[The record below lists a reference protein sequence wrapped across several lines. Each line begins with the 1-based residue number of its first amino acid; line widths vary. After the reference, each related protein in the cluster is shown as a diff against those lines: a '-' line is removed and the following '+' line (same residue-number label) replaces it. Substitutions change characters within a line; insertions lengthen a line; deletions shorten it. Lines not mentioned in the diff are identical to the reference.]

1 MFEVKWIRDFNGH
14 QGSVYSLSPTRKP
27 LHFLSGGSD
36 GKIVQWPVNSN
47 ADGSAIA
54 MVDDVI
60 FCMYYDVE
68 HEYIF
73 CGTQKGYLLRLDI
86 NLSAPPR
93 KIVFHKFCIYQICK
107 MAGYIFCTSADGI
120 LSCFHPK
127 TLELLDAIKI
137 GNNKIRAICPSKNEK
152 DIFLSDDQGQIFL
165 YHIEEKKLELIH
177 RISSGKMV
185 FSLLELKPENHL
197 IISGMDALIRRFELE
212 TGKEVEIP
220 IKAHLFTV
228 NKICDLE
235 PLPLIA
241 SASRD
246 RSIRFWNRNN
256 LELVKD
262 ISRGK
267 PNSHTHSV
275 NDLCWISEENI
286 LLSASDDRLV
296 KAWRINEI

>member
-1 MFEVKWIRDFNGH
+1 
-14 QGSVYSLSPTRKP
+14 
-27 LHFLSGGSD
+27 
-36 GKIVQWPVNSN
+36 
-47 ADGSAIA
+47 
-54 MVDDVI
+54 
-60 FCMYYDVE
+60 
-68 HEYIF
+68 
-73 CGTQKGYLLRLDI
+73 
-86 NLSAPPR
+86 
-93 KIVFHKFCIYQICK
+93 
-107 MAGYIFCTSADGI
+107 
-120 LSCFHPK
+120 
-127 TLELLDAIKI
+127 
-137 GNNKIRAICPSKNEK
+137 
-152 DIFLSDDQGQIFL
+152 
-165 YHIEEKKLELIH
+165 
-177 RISSGKMV
+177 
-185 FSLLELKPENHL
+185 
-197 IISGMDALIRRFELE
+197 MDALIRRFELE

-235 PLPLIA
+235 PLPLLA

-246 RSIRFWNRNN
+246 RSIRFWDRNN